1 MPPTARRTRPRAD
14 FLFMDYSGAFDLSMK
29 ELHIDTDMENNVL
42 YSGAFVA
49 TLPFML
55 VAGWALLR
63 GYDWS
68 ACLAMSALIVLAGW
82 LRWAAVVV
90 GSYALA
96 VVSTALVGVAGGV
109 IFTMFTF
116 LPARWFPEGERGL
129 ATSLAVQA
137 TYAGWALGALIP
149 IVLGSGGDE
158 HAQVV
163 NDETFLLA
171 QAIVASVLLPLHF
184 VANRRGPLHAG
195 AGGAAPTA
203 AAAIAAATVTTTD
216 GGDGDDGGVGKT
228 LCLLATRP
236 QYVVHSCCYA
246 VLGGVGYAVGGA
258 VDECFG
264 GILTDDAV
272 GVAHPT
278 MWLTFVFIVAGVV
291 AGLILGAAVPDRP
304 RAQAAAL
311 RTLFAAAAASLVTI
325 SVLLA
330 LETPDADA
338 PADAPA
344 APPPPPSAAP
354 AVGGSGLTKPQLYAV
369 LFALFVVAGVGTVGF
384 IGIGL
389 RVAVAI
395 SRPADETYAGG
406 TVEFILLV
414 VGTVLGIGTS
424 FNTAR
429 FGFWWFSAPA
439 AAAAVALFAGARFND
454 KGRRTVDDAL
464 LAAAVGGA

>member
-1 MPPTARRTRPRAD
+1 M
-14 FLFMDYSGAFDLSMK
+14 
-29 ELHIDTDMENNVL
+29 
-42 YSGAFVA
+42 
-49 TLPFML
+49 
-55 VAGWALLR
+55 
-63 GYDWS
+63 
-68 ACLAMSALIVLAGW
+68 
-82 LRWAAVVV
+82 
-90 GSYALA
+90 
-96 VVSTALVGVAGGV
+96 
-109 IFTMFTF
+109 
-116 LPARWFPEGERGL
+116 
-129 ATSLAVQA
+129 
-137 TYAGWALGALIP
+137 
-149 IVLGSGGDE
+149 
-158 HAQVV
+158 
-163 NDETFLLA
+163 
-171 QAIVASVLLPLHF
+171 
-184 VANRRGPLHAG
+184 
-195 AGGAAPTA
+195 
-203 AAAIAAATVTTTD
+203 
-216 GGDGDDGGVGKT
+216 
-228 LCLLATRP
+228 
-236 QYVVHSCCYA
+236 
-246 VLGGVGYAVGGA
+246 LGGVGYAVGGA

-304 RAQAAAL
+304 ARAGGGPA
-311 RTLFAAAAASLVTI
+311 RTLFAAAAASLVAI

-354 AVGGSGLTKPQLYAV
+354 AVGGSGPHEASALRV

-439 AAAAVALFAGARFND
+439 AAAAVALFAVARFND

-464 LAAAVGGA
+464 LAAAVGGKRSAG